1 VLVMDYKDLRFPD
14 GFLWGSAASA
24 HQTEGGNYN
33 SWSEWEKI
41 PGRIKDGSNAD
52 IACDHYNRYRE
63 DFDLAKELGH
73 QVHRFSIEWS
83 RIEQKQGKWS
93 DSELKHYESVIKA
106 LLERDIRPMITLHH
120 FANPIWFRD
129 IDAWLNPESP
139 EMFGKYARKAA
150 EVFSKYDLVWNT
162 INEPMVVA
170 TLGHLYGEFPPG
182 YKDFNKAIVVTRNM
196 LMAHG
201 QAAMQIREIYDEKG
215 KEQPLIAPVLSVSYF
230 MPADQDNQEDVELA
244 NYLDNLYNQEWIRGA
259 VTGVLPELG
268 GNGERYAPLKNSVD
282 FIGVNYYSRQVVSSE
297 LDYLA
302 GEMAPKDPNL
312 ERCEGLDWEVYPR
325 GYYPVIKSYWDN
337 YRKPIFLTENGIGTL
352 DDKLRQRY
360 IVSHLQQVYRAIQDG
375 IDIRGYLVWSL
386 TDNFEWT
393 QGYNSHFGL
402 VEIDYQ
408 TQERHPRDSA
418 FTYRNIIRNNG
429 LTKEI
434 QRHVLSN

>member
-1 VLVMDYKDLRFPD
+1 MDYKDLRFPD
-14 GFLWGSAASA
+14 SFLWGSAASA
-24 HQTEGGNYN
+24 HQTEGGNHN

-41 PGRIKDGSNAD
+41 PGKIKDGSNAD
-52 IACDHYNRYRE
+52 IACDHYNRYKE
-63 DFDLAKELGH
+63 DFDLARELGH

-83 RIEQKQGKWS
+83 RIEPKQGKWS
-93 DSELKHYESVIKA
+93 NVEIKHYESVIKA
-106 LLERDIRPMITLHH
+106 LLERDIKPMMTLHH
-120 FANPIWFRD
+120 FTNPIWFRD

-139 EMFGKYARKAA
+139 EMFGRYARKAA

-182 YKDFNKAIVVTRNM
+182 YKDFNKTVEATRNM

-201 QAAMQIREIYDEKG
+201 QAAMQIREVYDEKG

-259 VTGVLPELG
+259 VTGILPELG
-268 GNGERYAPLKNSVD
+268 GNGDRYSPLRNSVD

-312 ERCEGLDWEVYPR
+312 ERCEGLDWEVYPE
-325 GYYPVIKSYWDN
+325 GYYPVIQSYWDN

-360 IVSHLQQVYRAIQDG
+360 IVRHLQQVYRALQDG

-386 TDNFEWT
+386 TDNFEWA
-393 QGYNSHFGL
+393 QGYDSHFGL

-418 FTYRNIIRNNG
+418 FTYRDIIRNNG
-429 LTKEI
+429 LTQEI
-434 QRHVLSN
+434 QQRVLSNWK